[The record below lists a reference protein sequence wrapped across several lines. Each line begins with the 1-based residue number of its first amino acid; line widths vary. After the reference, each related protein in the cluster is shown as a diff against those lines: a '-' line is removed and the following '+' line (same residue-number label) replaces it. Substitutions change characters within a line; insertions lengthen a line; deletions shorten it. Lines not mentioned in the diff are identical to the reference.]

1 MRLSGVPPIR
11 TAFKAMVDLL
21 TPYRI
26 AAHIDLH
33 SYDPQ
38 ECATSSGAPQV
49 AQTAAFSAGI
59 STTPAVGSNSTKP
72 APAAVTAT
80 AMAADDAAADKKQ
93 LPEGAIVISPILHA
107 TDRAIVLR
115 MQYTYTTLWGS
126 VKLPFHSIVRLYI
139 REEHADEDE
148 AAPRAE
154 HLRYKIVR
162 HEDLLY
168 GHDLLSWRNGGP
180 AGALFNLL
188 RGANGAL
195 FYVIYSF
202 FSS

>member
-1 MRLSGVPPIR
+1 MPPIR
-11 TAFKAMVDLL
+11 TAFVAMVDLL
-21 TPYRI
+21 TPHRI

-33 SYDPQ
+33 TYDLN
-38 ECATSSGAPQV
+38 ECSKSSGAPHPPQDK
-49 AQTAAFSAGI
+49 AYTPGI
-59 STTPAVGSNSTKP
+59 STTAAVGSNSKP
-72 APAAVTAT
+72 STPQAT
-80 AMAADDAAADKKQ
+80 TEASTGDSKKADRE

-107 TDRAIVLR
+107 TDRAIILR
-115 MQYTYTTLWGS
+115 LQYTYTTLWGS
-126 VKLPFHSIVRLYI
+126 VTLPFHSIVRLYI
-139 REEHADEDE
+139 QEQEGDQEE